1 MRFFKSTLG
10 FMLAGMLV
18 MSIWGEFA
26 IGDANLGGWLAG
38 LIIIGTMWFLNH
50 YVGLIENLDSKAF
63 VDMGWG
69 IAWTGLLRDVFMKGG
84 GAFVESLPTI
94 GLVTV
99 GAILAGFVINLIN
112 KYNESKV
119 TN

>member
-1 MRFFKSTLG
+1 MRFVKSTLG
-10 FMLAGMLV
+10 FMVAGMLV
-18 MSIWGEFA
+18 MSIWGEFT

-50 YVGLIENLDSKAF
+50 YVGLIENLDTRAF